1 MLGLCRCGGC
11 CIAPLLF
18 GRGKEG
24 DDKWLSHEDHLESAH
39 FGKAEESR
47 LVEEEVSVR
56 GKHQQPDKPSPRLWE
71 CVCLCVFFCSLSDGF
86 FAFSLLLV

>member
-39 FGKAEESR
+39 FGKAQESR

-56 GKHQQPDKPSPRLWE
+56 GKNQQPDKPSPRLWE
-71 CVCLCVFFCSLSDGF
+71 CVCLCVCFL
-86 FAFSLLLV
+86 